1 MRSRIHA
8 MTRCEDPERLA
19 CTACRFR
26 ARHDDAI
33 RHVVERQ
40 FAVRE
45 PEVVLGDPRR
55 EGR

>member
-1 MRSRIHA
+1 